1 MFKKII
7 VPKEELHYR
16 NDGIE
21 NKYLINEGNRALGI
35 FAATAGTVVPTQISP
50 QDVCFYVI
58 EGRIEINT
66 DDKKFEM
73 EEGDLLLVPK
83 TSAFTL
89 NFLENTK
96 ILTARL

>member
-35 FAATAGTVVPTQISP
+35 FAATGGSIVPTQISP

-58 EGRIEINT
+58 EGRIEIKT

-73 EEGDLLLVPK
+73 KEGDLLLVPK

>member
-21 NKYLINEGNRALGI
+21 NKYLINEGSRAVGL
-35 FAATAGTVVPTQISP
+35 FAATAGTVVPAQISP
-50 QDVCFYVI
+50 QDVCFYII
-58 EGRIEINT
+58 EGRIQIKT
-66 DDKKFEM
+66 DDKIFEM
-73 EEGDLLLVPK
+73 QEGNLILIPK

-96 ILTARL
+96 IFTARL